1 VLKRFGD
8 PPVTL
13 GPWEVSANVMRMN
26 AVLRTL
32 GIAHV
37 EEILETPGT
46 LGPWEVSVDAVKVE
60 RQLLAMRGQPQSVI
74 NMFRLHYA
82 ALRRS
87 GACPW
92 MFSAATQPLCCHS
105 ARPSWHG
112 SLRLGRTRCTYPAHS
127 VVDQRVFNMF
137 RLLYA
142 ALCPHPCG
150 KGLKPPL

>member
-1 VLKRFGD
+1 
-8 PPVTL
+8 
-13 GPWEVSANVMRMN
+13 MN

-82 ALRRS
+82 ALCRS

-92 MFSAATQPLCCHS
+92 MLKSPAPS
-105 ARPSWHG
+105 GWGVPDARILPI
-112 SLRLGRTRCTYPAHS
+112 
-127 VVDQRVFNMF
+127 V
-137 RLLYA
+137 
-142 ALCPHPCG
+142 
-150 KGLKPPL
+150 